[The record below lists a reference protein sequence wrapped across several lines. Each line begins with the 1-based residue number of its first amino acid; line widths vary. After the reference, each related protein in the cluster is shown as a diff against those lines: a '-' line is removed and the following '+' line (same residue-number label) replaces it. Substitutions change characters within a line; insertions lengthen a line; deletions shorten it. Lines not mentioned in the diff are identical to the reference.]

1 MGINKRKQQFYKMGA
16 QYTSSIA
23 TTPAESGASGC
34 KMGSH
39 LRDWDDVNGLPHFPS
54 GTQSLLNKCL
64 TPDVWE
70 KMHSQRDKYGFS
82 FKQAIFSGCKWTNSG
97 VGVYAGS
104 HDSYYSMAP
113 LFDKIIEKY
122 HGHGKND
129 KHISSMDH
137 TLLKCPPFPAD
148 EDKMINSTRIR
159 VARNLADYPLGT
171 NVTRLERLEIEKLV
185 TSALSEFEGELKGK
199 YYSMTTM
206 TAAEKKSLIAD
217 HFLFKGGDKY
227 LESCGLER
235 DWPEA
240 RGIYHNDAKTFL
252 VWVNE
257 EDQLRIISMQMG
269 SDIGAVFKRLA
280 TAANKIE
287 EKAKFANDEHLG
299 YISTCP
305 TNLGTGLRASVH
317 INLPKLMKSPKTHQE
332 IADKYF
338 VQIRGIHGEHTETDD
353 GVFDISNLR
362 RLGRNEVQLVQDM
375 YDGVKAMIRAEKSL

>member
-1 MGINKRKQQFYKMGA
+1 MGA

-23 TTPAESGASGC
+23 TPEAAEAKNDGVM
-34 KMGSH
+34 MGSH
-39 LRDWDDVNGLPHFPS
+39 LGDWDDITGLPHFPT
-54 GTQSLLNKCL
+54 GTKSLLSKCL

-70 KMHSQRDKYGFS
+70 KCKDRRDKYGFS
-82 FKQAIFSGCKWTNSG
+82 FKQAIFSGAKWTNSG
-97 VGVYAGS
+97 IGIYAGS
-104 HDSYYSMAP
+104 HDSYYAFAP
-113 LFDKIIEKY
+113 LFDKVIVDY

-129 KHISSMDH
+129 KHLSSMDVNQ
-137 TLLKCPPFPAD
+137 LKCPPFPRD

-159 VARNLADYPLGT
+159 VARNLAAYPLGT
-171 NVTRLERLEIEKLV
+171 QISRRDRIAVEELV
-185 TSALSEFEGELKGK
+185 TTALSKFTGDLKGK
-199 YYSMTTM
+199 YYSLPKMTED
-206 TAAEKKSLIAD
+206 EKKQLIAD

-257 EDQLRIISMQMG
+257 EDQLRIISMQKG
-269 SDIGAVFKRLA
+269 SDIGQVFSRLSK
-280 TAANKIE
+280 AANLIE
-287 EKAKFANDEHLG
+287 NEAKFANDEHLG

-317 INLPKLMKSPKTHQE
+317 INLPKLMKNPDLHQS
-332 IADKYF
+332 IADKYQ

-375 YDGVKAMIRAEKSL
+375 YDGVKAMIKAEKSL